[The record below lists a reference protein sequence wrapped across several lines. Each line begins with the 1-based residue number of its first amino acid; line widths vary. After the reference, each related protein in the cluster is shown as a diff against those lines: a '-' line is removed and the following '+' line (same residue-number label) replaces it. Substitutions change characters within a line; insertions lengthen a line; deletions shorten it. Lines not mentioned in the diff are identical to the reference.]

1 MHSGAAR
8 MDSPQPE
15 FRTLA
20 SQIFATL
27 LLDQRITI
35 SRDAMCQKA
44 LATSARAYMAVQES
58 ASRLETGIILSEP
71 LNRFYLIRASL

>member
-35 SRDAMCQKA
+35 SRDTMCQKA
-44 LATSARAYMAVQES
+44 PRHIGASLHAVQES